1 LELSTFYYIGIT
13 SKNVSKKKEPTFY
26 QKVLWMVYYITSFIT
41 NKEEHN
47 FDLNEDL
54 DILGYNEECVEE
66 FQGEEPSTQKK
77 RKLKV
82 K

>member
-1 LELSTFYYIGIT
+1 MSQRKKSQPSIKKFFGWSTT
-13 SKNVSKKKEPTFY
+13 SQVSSP
-26 QKVLWMVYYITSFIT
+26 

-66 FQGEEPSTQKK
+66 FQGEEPSTQRK
-77 RKLKV
+77 RKLKE